1 MAPTIEENEK
11 IEKLEKS
18 LELLDKAIEKNNQSE
33 FNALTDVLETDS
45 NFEFDKDDG
54 DEEKNVVEGLDNKE
68 GKPKRGKLTLP
79 PATSTPPK
87 LPSSNGPNPTRLSL
101 SQILQNKPKPN
112 PRVRATGGSAI
123 SGSISTMASH
133 ARTSINS
140 KRQDSVAKLSLG
152 EAAKA
157 NKLQSIAKAL
167 DFDYDEEDSEHEHD
181 FEDNV
186 SHREG
191 GNYGLADDVTDDN
204 EDTNPNDDSPINYA
218 AYLDT
223 KGELSEMSTMD
234 EGDDDDETDD
244 VQSLKCAPNDSLVS
258 HNPQIIYSKMM
269 LTY

>member
-54 DEEKNVVEGLDNKE
+54 DEEKNGVEGLDNKE
-68 GKPKRGKLTLP
+68 EKPKRGKLTLP

-87 LPSSNGPNPTRLSL
+87 LPSSNSTRLSL

-112 PRVRATGGSAI
+112 PRLRASGGAAI
-123 SGSISTMASH
+123 SGSLSTMGSH

-152 EAAKA
+152 EAKA
-157 NKLQSIAKAL
+157 NKLQTMAKAL
-167 DFDYDEEDSEHEHD
+167 DFDFDEEDSEHGD

-191 GNYGLADDVTDDN
+191 GKYGLADDVTDDN

-218 AYLDT
+218 YLDT

-234 EGDDDDETDD
+234 EGDDDDDTDGT
-244 VQSLKCAPNDSLVS
+244 QSLKCASIDSLVS
-258 HNPQIIYSKMM
+258 HNP
-269 LTY
+269 

>member
-1 MAPTIEENEK
+1 MTPGRRTKLAPTVEENEK

-54 DEEKNVVEGLDNKE
+54 DEEKSAAECLDNKE
-68 GKPKRGKLTLP
+68 AKPKRGKLTLP
-79 PATSTPPK
+79 PATATPPK
-87 LPSSNGPNPTRLSL
+87 LPSSNGLNPTRLSL
-101 SQILQNKPKPN
+101 SQVLQNKPKPN
-112 PRVRATGGSAI
+112 PRLRASGGAAI

-152 EAAKA
+152 EGKP
-157 NKLQSIAKAL
+157 NKLQTITKTL
-167 DFDYDEEDSEHEHD
+167 EFDYDEEDSEHVD
-181 FEDNV
+181 FEDDA
-186 SHREG
+186 SDKEG

-223 KGELSEMSTMD
+223 KCELSEMLTMD
-234 EGDDDDETDD
+234 EADDDDETDD
-244 VQSLKCAPNDSLVS
+244 VQSLKCSTSDSLVS
-258 HNPQIIYSKMM
+258 YNS
-269 LTY
+269 